1 MSRRLIIQHH
11 ITRLSAGHDEL
22 PVPPYRTHRSQS
34 LSSSSSSL
42 SSASLSL
49 SLPLSLSVS
58 LSFFLVTVF
67 LLCFLRATLSCLL
80 ACTASE
86 ARAIPVPVRTCA
98 TLASLVCVGV
108 RRSLGYPV
116 LACPFQPRIPHASQ
130 PVLYLNKPV
139 VTRLVDDAV
148 TGSHALC
155 IAVLALLFDCETL
168 VLKGIEERAQAFT
181 QCWVPVCLLLV
192 SAAES
197 PPSEVFQ
204 R

>member
-1 MSRRLIIQHH
+1 MN
-11 ITRLSAGHDEL
+11 
-22 PVPPYRTHRSQS
+22 S
-34 LSSSSSSL
+34 LSLPIERIVHNHYHRRHHHYPQHPSL
-42 SSASLSL
+42 CLSLSL
-49 SLPLSLSVS
+49 SLCLSRS
-58 LSFFLVTVF
+58 F
-67 LLCFLRATLSCLL
+67 LLQFSCFLRATLCCLL

-155 IAVLALLFDCETL
+155 IAVLALLFDCETP

-181 QCWVPVCLLLV
+181 QCWVPVCLLL
-192 SAAES
+192 AAAL
-197 PPSEVFQ
+197 P
-204 R
+204 